1 MAFPI
6 SPRTAGT
13 RVGNFKDRDLHAVPR
28 NRHVHEILYLYIYI
42 YIYTHTTAHIHAEPG
57 KRGRGRFALL
67 GSLARCRLSAVRL
80 YETLKL

>member
-42 YIYTHTTAHIHAEPG
+42 YTHTPRHIYMQN
-57 KRGRGRFALL
+57 RGREGEVVSRSSDLWRDVDCPLFA
-67 GSLARCRLSAVRL
+67 SMRR
-80 YETLKL
+80 